1 MDSKKKGIVTEIETM
16 LAFVRLG
23 YPVLIPY
30 GDNERYDYIVDVDGK
45 FVKIQCKSAHT
56 INNGESFMFD
66 TRSATRNSEGND
78 HHIYTADEVDYFATA
93 YNGQCYLIPV
103 GVYTAS
109 AKLRLIPGKNGHSYG
124 AAWAKDYELEKIV
137 KTW

>member
-1 MDSKKKGIVTEIETM
+1 MENNKRKGIVTEIETM

-30 GDNERYDYIVDVDGK
+30 GDNERYDFAVDVNGR
-45 FVKIQCKSAHT
+45 FIRIQSKKAHA
-56 INNGESFMFD
+56 INRGESFMFD
-66 TRSATRNSEGND
+66 ARSTTRNSNGND
-78 HHIYTADEVDYFATA
+78 HRIYTADEVDYFATA

-103 GVYTAS
+103 GLYSAS
-109 AKLRLIPGKNGHSYG
+109 TKLRLSGKDHGG
-124 AAWAKDYELEKIV
+124 AWAKDYELEKIV

>member
-1 MDSKKKGIVTEIETM
+1 MENNKKKGIATEIETI

-30 GDNERYDYIVDVDGK
+30 GDNERYDFAVDVNGK
-45 FVKIQCKSAHT
+45 FIRIQSKTARA
-56 INNGESFMFD
+56 INRGESFMFD
-66 TRSATRNSEGND
+66 ARSSTRNSTGSE

-93 YNGQCYLIPV
+93 YNGQCYLVPV
-103 GVYTAS
+103 GVYAAS
-109 AKLRLIPGKNGHSYG
+109 AKLRLTGTKHGG
-124 AAWAKDYELEKIV
+124 AWAKDYELEKIV